1 MVIKIARKPNNDFIR
16 HLRESQNRDME
27 GWKCK
32 CDIPGHGEFDT
43 LVFDGDY
50 ESIECPICREE
61 RRKAEER
68 KKAEQE
74 FYDSLIKDNGV
85 PADNYMAT
93 FEKFEIREDEG
104 EQVKFEDGLAL
115 RAVKALYDSIGSRD
129 PYSAVRN
136 VTICGKTG
144 NGKSYL
150 GAAMVSA
157 AKKDGKKAFYIQDSA
172 LLSMVLACGK
182 GKGNE
187 ADNLRRRFEEYDVLV
202 IDDADQERWHAAKC
216 AFFADMVISR
226 NSAMK
231 GLLILSNRTYQE
243 YVSAFGSAV
252 ESRLKRGKVIS
263 WIHGTDRRERQ
274 KKQEV
279 PA

>member
-1 MVIKIARKPNNDFIR
+1 
-16 HLRESQNRDME
+16 
-27 GWKCK
+27 
-32 CDIPGHGEFDT
+32 
-43 LVFDGDY
+43 
-50 ESIECPICREE
+50 
-61 RRKAEER
+61 
-68 KKAEQE
+68 
-74 FYDSLIKDNGV
+74 
-85 PADNYMAT
+85 
-93 FEKFEIREDEG
+93 
-104 EQVKFEDGLAL
+104 
-115 RAVKALYDSIGSRD
+115 
-129 PYSAVRN
+129 
-136 VTICGKTG
+136 
-144 NGKSYL
+144 
-150 GAAMVSA
+150 
-157 AKKDGKKAFYIQDSA
+157 
-172 LLSMVLACGK
+172 MVLACGK

-243 YVSAFGSAV
+243 YVPAFGSAV